1 MGQHRIESKCDIYEY
16 NWLVH
21 KGALARVC
29 TCLAYIFIASS
40 DQKNSFAA
48 GSRRSINLRKCTSE
62 VNLSI
67 LLLNLLSNRL
77 LAKLKTHNRAGIVH
91 KL

>member
-1 MGQHRIESKCDIYEY
+1 MGQHRIESKCDMYDSTIGLLIKEH
-16 NWLVH
+16 WPVF
-21 KGALARVC
+21 AP
-29 TCLAYIFIASS
+29 AYIFIASS
-40 DQKNSFAA
+40 DKKNSFAA
-48 GSRRSINLRKCTSE
+48 GSRISINLRKCTSE